1 MSTKQDVM
9 PVRRWEL
16 NAILL
21 QSIVFAGAVMGG
33 VVAVL
38 SRGAVVPGVPD
49 AVAFGLGFFV
59 LSLLLLPVESVLQRR
74 YYGRETAVWRVALWS
89 AGAAVVA
96 GALFA
101 LLR

>member
-9 PVRRWEL
+9 HVRRWEL

-38 SRGAVVPGVPD
+38 LHGALVPRVP
-49 AVAFGLGFFV
+49 APIAFGLGFFV
-59 LSLLLLPVESVLQRR
+59 LSVLLLPAESVLQRR
-74 YYGRETAVWRVALWS
+74 YYGRETAPWRVALWS